1 VTAPAER
8 PLTVLVAALGG
19 EGGGVLSNWLV
30 SAAAAEDY
38 PVQST
43 SIPGVAQRTGAT
55 TYYIEIFPVPLAEL
69 AGRQPVM
76 ALTPSPGNVDVM
88 VASELLEAGRAL
100 QNGLVTPERTTL
112 IASNHRVYAI
122 GEKSAMG
129 DGRYDAVRVLQAAG
143 ELTSR
148 AVLFDMAQAAR
159 EAGSVINAVL
169 FGAIAGIGVLP
180 ISRETFEGAI
190 RRSGIAVEANLAGF
204 AAGFAI
210 ATRDQGIPESTAED
224 ETRRSAAAPP
234 SDLWER
240 IEQTYPA
247 AARGVVEAGVARLI
261 DYQDEAYANL
271 YLEQLD
277 SVLALDRSFKE
288 AEGAEAEGGY
298 RLTAECG
305 RYLALWM
312 AYDDI
317 IRVADLKTRASRLER
332 VRAEVGA
339 AAGEPIAVVEFLK
352 PGFDEVLSVLPRW
365 LARPGAWLGRRLG
378 LEHGANF
385 GLHLR
390 STSISGFVALRLTAG
405 LKRWRRRTSRY
416 ADEQAAIARWLAA
429 IDRAARL
436 EYDLALE
443 VVECARLIK
452 GYSDT
457 QRRGARNFQRLMETV
472 VAPALA
478 ADHPAGAAAAIARA
492 RTAALA
498 DADGL
503 AFEETLAAL
512 AESPEVEAAPP
523 LAAAGE

>member
-1 VTAPAER
+1 MSAPAER
-8 PLTVLVAALGG
+8 PLTILIAALGG

-30 SAAAAEDY
+30 SAAAAEGY

-55 TYYIEIFPVPLAEL
+55 TYYIELFPVPLAEL
-69 AGRQPVM
+69 EGRQPVM

-88 VASELLEAGRAL
+88 VASELLEAGRAM
-100 QNGLVTPERTTL
+100 QNGMVTPERTTL
-112 IASNHRVYAI
+112 IASNHRVYSI
-122 GEKSAMG
+122 DEKSAMS
-129 DGRYDAVRVLQAAG
+129 DGRFDSVRVLRAAG
-143 ELTSR
+143 ELASR

-159 EAGSVINAVL
+159 EAGTVINAVL
-169 FGAIAGIGVLP
+169 LGAIAGTGALP
-180 ISRETFEGAI
+180 VRRETFEDAI
-190 RRSGIAVEANLAGF
+190 REAGKAVEANLAGF
-204 AAGFAI
+204 AAGFAV
-210 ATRDQGIPESTAED
+210 ATRDQGIPDSTAED
-224 ETRRSAAAPP
+224 VTQRSAAAPP
-234 SDLWER
+234 AGLWER

-247 AARGVVEAGVARLI
+247 AARAVVEAGVARLI
-261 DYQDEAYANL
+261 DYQDEAYARL

-277 SVLALDRSFKE
+277 SVLALDRTFD
-288 AEGAEAEGGY
+288 EAEGGY

-317 IRVADLKTRASRLER
+317 IRVADLKTRATRLER

-339 AAGEPIAVVEFLK
+339 AADDPIAVIEFLK

-365 LARPGAWLGRRLG
+365 LARPCGWLGRRLG

-390 STSISGFVALRLTAG
+390 STSVSGFLALRLTAG

-443 VVECARLIK
+443 IVECARLIK

-478 ADHPAGAAAAIARA
+478 ADHPIGAAAAIARA
-492 RTAALA
+492 RAAALA
-498 DADGL
+498 DEEGL

-512 AESPEVEAAPP
+512 AESPEEGTAPP